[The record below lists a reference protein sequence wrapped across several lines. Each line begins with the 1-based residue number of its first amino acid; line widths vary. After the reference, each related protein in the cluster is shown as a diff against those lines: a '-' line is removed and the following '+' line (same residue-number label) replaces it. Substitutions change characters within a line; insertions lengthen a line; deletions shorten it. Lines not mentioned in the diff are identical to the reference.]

1 MKKQEDVICNQEEKH
16 SVETDM
22 LMTDGR
28 IYTSLGKVQT
38 LRDLKEITVIM
49 REKIENLLIEVETTK
64 EQVPDGKIFTIWNE
78 KLTQW
83 SE

>member
-1 MKKQEDVICNQEEKH
+1 MICNQEEKH

-49 REKIENLLIEVETTK
+49 REKNRESPYTVETTK
-64 EQVPDGKIFTIWNE
+64 RASSRWENIYHLE
-78 KLTQW
+78 
-83 SE
+83 